1 MLRVSFDLCDSSFAY
16 FFSFSFH
23 SWSTE
28 IVDCRFLL
36 SGVAA
41 QMSRIRQ
48 GIDWNRKLILNLVSL
63 MENYS
68 IKM

>member
-1 MLRVSFDLCDSSFAY
+1 MLRVFFDLCDSSFAY

-28 IVDCRFLL
+28 MF
-36 SGVAA
+36 
-41 QMSRIRQ
+41 RIRQ
-48 GIDWNRKLILNLVSL
+48 DIDWNRKLILNLVSL
-63 MENYS
+63 MEIYS